1 MRKGPLGIFLAAAL
15 ALTTP
20 AAAVNIISGHT
31 TSVASDGV
39 HGVLRADSG
48 WELGSTASDLD
59 LPVDDLFAPEFQ
71 QWNNGSYWWDEDPS
85 VNAAPVHYTIE
96 LDGLFTLGRFVV
108 QADDNDSYLLEWWDG
123 GAWQTAWA
131 IPPSLASAW

>member
-1 MRKGPLGIFLAAAL
+1 MRKGTLGIFLAAAL
-15 ALTTP
+15 AVATP
-20 AAAVNIISGHT
+20 AAAVNIIPEHT
-31 TSVASDGV
+31 TSVASDGA
-39 HGVLRADSG
+39 HGVLRAGSE
-48 WELGSTASDLD
+48 WVPGSTTSDLD

-85 VNAAPVHYTIE
+85 VNDAAVHYTIE
-96 LDGLFTLGRFVV
+96 LDGLLTFRRFVV

-131 IPPSLASAW
+131 IPPVF